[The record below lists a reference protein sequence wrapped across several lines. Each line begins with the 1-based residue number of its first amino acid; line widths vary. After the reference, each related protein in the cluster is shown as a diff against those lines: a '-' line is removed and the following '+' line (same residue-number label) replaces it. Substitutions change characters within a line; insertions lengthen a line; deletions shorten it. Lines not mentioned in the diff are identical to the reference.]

1 MFADDTSI
9 RCTHKFIKFAK
20 MYIQEH
26 LDLLYP
32 YYCKWKIVV
41 NAAKSEFI
49 TFTRNRDRST
59 YMQSTIKFNGTDIPT
74 KSSVKYLGVTL
85 QSNMKFNEHVK
96 NVINKAKRVKSS
108 LWSLFG
114 PHSSLNKMNKVTIY
128 KLYIRSVLTYNI
140 QNWIDISQTC
150 MSRIQTYQNK
160 CIRTALNLRPSTIT
174 FRQVP
179 TQMIHAMAK
188 VPTIHQFAKHI
199 MQRFN
204 NNTMQ
209 HENDL
214 IASLYS
220 PTLSQ

>member
-1 MFADDTSI
+1 
-9 RCTHKFIKFAK
+9 
-20 MYIQEH
+20 
-26 LDLLYP
+26 
-32 YYCKWKIVV
+32 
-41 NAAKSEFI
+41 
-49 TFTRNRDRST
+49 
-59 YMQSTIKFNGTDIPT
+59 
-74 KSSVKYLGVTL
+74 
-85 QSNMKFNEHVK
+85 
-96 NVINKAKRVKSS
+96 
-108 LWSLFG
+108 
-114 PHSSLNKMNKVTIY
+114 MNKVTIY

-160 CIRTALNLRPSTIT
+160 CIRTALNLRPNTIT

-179 TQMIHAMAK
+179 TSMIHAMAK
-188 VPTIHQFAKHI
+188 VPTIQQFAKHI

>member
-1 MFADDTSI
+1 
-9 RCTHKFIKFAK
+9 
-20 MYIQEH
+20 
-26 LDLLYP
+26 
-32 YYCKWKIVV
+32 
-41 NAAKSEFI
+41 
-49 TFTRNRDRST
+49 
-59 YMQSTIKFNGTDIPT
+59 
-74 KSSVKYLGVTL
+74 
-85 QSNMKFNEHVK
+85 
-96 NVINKAKRVKSS
+96 
-108 LWSLFG
+108 
-114 PHSSLNKMNKVTIY
+114 
-128 KLYIRSVLTYNI
+128 
-140 QNWIDISQTC
+140 

-160 CIRTALNLRPSTIT
+160 CIRTALNLRPST

-179 TQMIHAMAK
+179 TPMIHAMAK